1 MELKKIFCIDYLPFK
16 VTPLYR
22 PTLNTRGANRGFTP
36 EDPLFTLTVDADTA
50 KRYYKRL
57 GIKFFPT
64 RYQPLT
70 MVVYIT

>member
-1 MELKKIFCIDYLPFK
+1 MELKKFFCIDYLPFK

-22 PTLNTRGANRGFTP
+22 RTLNTRGANRGFTP

-50 KRYYKRL
+50 KKYYKRL